1 MSWFDTSNIVSLA
14 KSTLK
19 EAQKTIDKALDITEE
34 EDSEEQTKKDDGASK
49 VASEPS
55 TPFASSSLW
64 GSFTGSF
71 FEATTPDSSTGHVH
85 SEDTTSTSI
94 SKQPNATPSLHESF
108 SLIKQRSH
116 PSSNTGK
123 QKVLSRS
130 FDQPPSKSI
139 DLKSKEKSSRK
150 TGGKSAERTSEK
162 SIESVEKTDEKS
174 VKSDEETSEKGSDKS
189 SEKDGTS
196 SSKKTALEE
205 LEKTEE
211 DVEGGVRDE
220 HKSKRKHSTDGDKT
234 KEDEEKGGKEC
245 GKGKDNSESK
255 SKEPQDCE
263 QKGKDKR
270 KKDESGDKI
279 ETDKSES
286 NDQLEKIHNEDL
298 EKKTKEVDEV
308 ESNVS
313 EVSSKS
319 NDMKTDPNP
328 SVADPN
334 SAIDAE
340 SNVIDSVR
348 NVKDSLSRNIGDET
362 DAKLPGKA
370 KIDPTQSNLQSK
382 DTETRKDASIS
393 QIQESGRKSDVQST
407 QDETPVKESK
417 GSSQSETVCDKT
429 RDLIANTLPS
439 HGTGKTDDKP
449 YDTKEISTTEEGK
462 HTDTLLDKT
471 TEGFCI
477 AESDGLESSSSVEV
491 AKEEE

>member
-1 MSWFDTSNIVSLA
+1 
-14 KSTLK
+14 
-19 EAQKTIDKALDITEE
+19 
-34 EDSEEQTKKDDGASK
+34 
-49 VASEPS
+49 
-55 TPFASSSLW
+55 
-64 GSFTGSF
+64 
-71 FEATTPDSSTGHVH
+71 
-85 SEDTTSTSI
+85 
-94 SKQPNATPSLHESF
+94 
-108 SLIKQRSH
+108 
-116 PSSNTGK
+116 
-123 QKVLSRS
+123 
-130 FDQPPSKSI
+130 
-139 DLKSKEKSSRK
+139 
-150 TGGKSAERTSEK
+150 
-162 SIESVEKTDEKS
+162 

-205 LEKTEE
+205 LEKAKE
-211 DVEGGVRDE
+211 DVGGGVRDE
-220 HKSKRKHSTDGDKT
+220 HKSKRKHSTD
-234 KEDEEKGGKEC
+234 
-245 GKGKDNSESK
+245 
-255 SKEPQDCE
+255 
-263 QKGKDKR
+263 GKDKR

-319 NDMKTDPNP
+319 KDMKTDPNP
-328 SVADPN
+328 SVVDP

-348 NVKDSLSRNIGDET
+348 YVKDSLSRNIGDET

-382 DTETRKDASIS
+382 D
-393 QIQESGRKSDVQST
+393 
-407 QDETPVKESK
+407 ETPVKESK
-417 GSSQSETVCDKT
+417 GLSQSETVCDKT

-462 HTDTLLDKT
+462 VNTRLEGKHTDTLLDKT
-471 TEGFCI
+471 TEVFCI

-491 AKEEE
+491 AEITPLDVSTSLDQNKPSNLDQIKSMSTLEGKFLDQGESNFEQIAKPLSNSEALSTKESSHPLQSDEPSEDPNKPFSTGEKSISTGEKSVSPPINTSEDNPPSNTAEDKVPLPSHPSPAKPIGSGGEIILRRKATSESEREKKRNDRVSSCSAGGSSSHSCLNAGAQQSKASDYSRCGAPIDPLLRANDSTSSSCQPTGGKRKRAW